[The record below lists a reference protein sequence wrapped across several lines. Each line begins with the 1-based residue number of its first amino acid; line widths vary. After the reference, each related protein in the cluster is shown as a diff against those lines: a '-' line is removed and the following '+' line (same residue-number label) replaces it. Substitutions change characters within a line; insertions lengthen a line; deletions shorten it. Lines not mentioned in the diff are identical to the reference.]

1 MRHALFWVRSIEIHW
16 SLVIVLDQ
24 TAGAC
29 ILQNW
34 SHERYVDLNKVSGW
48 QKMIF
53 EFPEH
58 VELAVSPFD
67 YVVYVFIPFKI

>member
-1 MRHALFWVRSIEIHW
+1 MHAYSKIGRTKDI
-16 SLVIVLDQ
+16 
-24 TAGAC
+24 
-29 ILQNW
+29 
-34 SHERYVDLNKVSGW
+34 DLNKVSGW